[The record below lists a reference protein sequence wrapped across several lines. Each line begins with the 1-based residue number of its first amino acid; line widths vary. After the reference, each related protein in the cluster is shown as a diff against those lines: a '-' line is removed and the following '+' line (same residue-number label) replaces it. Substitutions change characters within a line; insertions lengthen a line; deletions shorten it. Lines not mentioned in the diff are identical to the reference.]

1 MSVAPTEGQ
10 QSPLALICGGGS
22 LPIAVAEYVSGRGRP
37 VVLFPLRGAA
47 EGTAVERF
55 THHWVYVG
63 QIGKFQRL
71 ARAAGCRD
79 VVFIGAMVR
88 PSIWQVHPDLK
99 GLTCVARMLAALR
112 GGDNH
117 LLSSMGKILEED
129 GFRLVGAHEVAPEIL
144 VPEGT
149 LGRVQASERDRA
161 DIAIALDFLRA
172 TGPFDVGQAVVVAGK
187 HILAVEAAEGTDQ
200 LLARVAELR
209 ANGRVRA
216 PAGNGVLIKAP
227 KPGQDL
233 RFDMPSIGPLT
244 VEGVA
249 RAGLAGIA
257 VVAGSTIIAEPGQL
271 AAAADHADIFVIGTP
286 PGTEQ

>member
-161 DIAIALDFLRA
+161 DMALGFDYLRA

-187 HILAVEAAEGTDQ
+187 HVLAVEAAEGTDQ

-209 ANGRVRA
+209 ANGRIRA
-216 PAGNGVLIKAP
+216 AADSGVLVKAP
-227 KPGQDL
+227 KRGQDL
-233 RFDMPSIGPLT
+233 RFDMPSIGPRT
-244 VEGVA
+244 VDGAA
-249 RAGLAGIA
+249 RDGLAGIA
-257 VVAGSTIIAEPGQL
+257 VVAG
-271 AAAADHADIFVIGTP
+271 
-286 PGTEQ
+286 